1 MSLMHTLQRMGG
13 KDPYFLDRSSYSER
27 VMWVALGA
35 MTALIG
41 LLAFISVGQAMFLVY
56 FPEGF
61 DHSAR
66 HWLNLSFLAF
76 FALAWTMIIFN
87 FYRFALST
95 AFTHKSHSFISV
107 LPRLALQ
114 LFFGLLIGLSISL
127 PLSVVLGH
135 QEFKDNS
142 TQRQEKLID
151 NIYKAIDT
159 KNEVELAGLYAELT
173 QKLQTQQGAALRLE
187 TYQNFRA
194 DPNVSETVQAAADQ
208 AVESASQT
216 REKISALRKKI
227 EEAKKD
233 IESTI
238 HANDGLMTNIKK
250 AIEKNKIM
258 MVMVSVFICMTLIA
272 TTLFEAFFSPG
283 LYEYLVEYN
292 NHVTLAAHGV
302 TTASRKIFISSEA
315 IAQPQYSYP
324 EEILREQKIKLSQLS
339 QDDFEGV
346 KNQG

>member
-1 MSLMHTLQRMGG
+1 MSLTHTLQRMAG
-13 KDPYFLDRSSYSER
+13 KDPYFLDRASYSER

-41 LLAFISVGQAMFLVY
+41 LLALMSVWQGMFLVY

-61 DHSAR
+61 DRSPR

-95 AFTHKSHSFISV
+95 AFTHKSHSFISL
-107 LPRLALQ
+107 LPRLVLQ

-142 TQRQEKLID
+142 TQRQEKLIS
-151 NIYKAIDT
+151 NIYKTIDT
-159 KNEVELAGLYAELT
+159 KHEAELTGLYAELT
-173 QKLQTQQGAALRLE
+173 QRLQSQQVAVLRLE
-187 TYQNFRA
+187 TYQSFRA
-194 DPNVSETVQAAADQ
+194 DPNAAEAVQAAANEAAD
-208 AVESASQT
+208 SANQI
-216 REKISALRKKI
+216 REKIGALRKKI

-258 MVMVSVFICMTLIA
+258 MVLMSVFICMTLIA

-292 NHVTLAAHGV
+292 NHVTLASHGV
-302 TTASRKIFISSEA
+302 TTASKKIFITSESV
-315 IAQPQYSYP
+315 AQPHYSYP
-324 EEILREQKIKLSQLS
+324 EELLREQKRKMAQLS
-339 QDDFEGV
+339 REDITQF
-346 KNQG
+346 KS